1 MLTIVP
7 YKSNFAENFKELNL
21 AWINAYFK
29 VEDKD
34 IELLEKSEVSIIGK
48 GGYIFMALW
57 NDVPVGC
64 FALLK
69 QSPSAYEL
77 SKMAVAETHQGLKI
91 GQRML
96 SHAIEFGIKNSWK
109 SIFLYS
115 STKLDTAL
123 HIYKK
128 FGFKQVAL
136 ENNQSYLRSD
146 IKMELTL

>member
-34 IELLEKSEVSIIGK
+34 IELLEKSEISIIGK

-77 SKMAVAETHQGLKI
+77 SKMAVAETYRGLKI
-91 GQRML
+91 GQHML
-96 SHAIEFGIKNSWK
+96 SYAIEFGKKNSWK

-115 STKLDTAL
+115 STKLYTAL

-146 IKMELTL
+146 IKMDLTL

>member
-1 MLTIVP
+1 MLSIVP
-7 YKSNFAENFKELNL
+7 FKSNFAENFKELNL

-29 VEDKD
+29 VEAKD
-34 IELLEKSEVSIIGK
+34 IELLEKSEASIIGK

-57 NDVPVGC
+57 IDVPVGC

-69 QSPSAYEL
+69 QSPGSYEL

-96 SHAIEFGIKNSWK
+96 SHAIEFGKKNSWK